1 LNQTDTANG
10 MTKDT
15 CEADLA
21 ESLDETPGISV
32 GGLVGHEPL
41 PKDPAETPQEK
52 LIRRLATML
61 EAYLEPAQVEDVYR
75 AYFVAE
81 RAHEGQYRV
90 SGEPYICHPI
100 SVSIIL
106 AGMRMD
112 VKGVM
117 AGLLHDVIEDTDIT
131 KEQLLR
137 EFGEEVAQ
145 LVDGVSKLTQLDGKS
160 RAEAQAQN
168 VRKMVMA
175 MVKDLRVI
183 MVKLADRLHNMRTL
197 GVMASQRRRRIARET
212 LDIYAPIANRLGMN
226 ELRMELE
233 DLGFAAYHPMRYR
246 VLKREV
252 KKASG
257 NRKELVT
264 NVENAIS
271 TRLADC
277 GLTNFQVVGREK
289 HLFSLYGKMRNKRLS
304 FAEVLDVYAFRIIT
318 RTVDECYRA
327 LGMAHNLFKP
337 VPNRFKDYIAVPRAN
352 GYQSLHTVLVGPY
365 GQPLEIQIR
374 TSAMHH
380 MAECGI
386 AAHWLYKSESDQ
398 VSLSQSRAHEWLRD
412 LLEIQKHAG
421 DSLEFLDNLKIDLF
435 QHEVYILTPKGKIIK
450 LPQSATIVDFAY
462 AVHTDVGNACVSARI
477 DRALSPLHTQLVNG
491 QTVEVITAPWAR
503 PNPLWLNFVV
513 TAKARSAIRGY
524 LRNFKKQEA
533 INLGRKL
540 LEKEL
545 GARGMRLEDI
555 SDARFNELLKTLDL
569 TSREALQEDIG
580 LGNRLPFLVVRLL
593 MQEEINPLNPRS
605 EGAGKAVRTPL
616 IIKGAEGTVVSLAK
630 CCRPIPGDEIVG
642 FFNPGK
648 GIVVHSSECKNTIDL
663 RKKQFTGLDVEWD
676 KQVVGDFSVEIRLEL
691 LNKLGTLAKVAS
703 AISKMNA
710 NIENV
715 QITDQDSELST
726 DVITLAVKNRAHL
739 ANVMRELRKLSVVL
753 KISRIKSETKPK
765 RT

>member
-1 LNQTDTANG
+1 MSGDTS
-10 MTKDT
+10 
-15 CEADLA
+15 EADLA
-21 ESLDETPGISV
+21 ESPDDPPRAHV
-32 GGLVGHEPL
+32 GGLMGHEPF
-41 PKDPAETPQEK
+41 PQDEAEKPQDK
-52 LIRRLATML
+52 LIRRLLAL
-61 EAYLEPAQVEDVYR
+61 LSDYLDPAQVEDVRR
-75 AYFVAE
+75 AYRLAE
-81 RAHEGQYRV
+81 SAHEGQKRV

-112 VKGVM
+112 AKGVM
-117 AGLLHDVIEDTDIT
+117 AGLLHDVIEDTVVT
-131 KEQLLR
+131 KEQLAV
-137 EFGEEVAQ
+137 EFGDEVAQ
-145 LVDGVSKLTQLDGKS
+145 LVDGVSKLTQLDSKS

-197 GVMASQRRRRIARET
+197 GVMAAQRRCRIAKET

-233 DLGFAAYHPMRYR
+233 DLGFAAYYPMRHR
-246 VLKREV
+246 ILKKEV
-252 KKASG
+252 RKACG
-257 NRKELVT
+257 NRKEMLADI
-264 NVENAIS
+264 ENALRA
-271 TRLADC
+271 RLTDS
-277 GLTNFQVVGREK
+277 GLQGFQVIGREK
-289 HLFSLYGKMRNKRLS
+289 HLYSLYEKMRGKRLS
-304 FAEVLDVYAFRIIT
+304 FAEVFDVYAYRIIT
-318 RTVDECYRA
+318 NSMDECYRA

-337 VPNRFKDYIAVPRAN
+337 VPSRFKDYIAVPKAN
-352 GYQSLHTVLVGPY
+352 GYQSLHTVLIGPY

-374 TSAMHH
+374 TRAMHH

-386 AAHWLYKSESDQ
+386 AAHWLYKLDSDQ
-398 VSLSQSRAHEWLRD
+398 VSNSQTRAHEWLRD

-421 DSLEFLDNLKIDLF
+421 DSMEFLDNLKVDLF
-435 QHEVYILTPKGKIIK
+435 QHEVFVLTPKGKIIK
-450 LPQSATIVDFAY
+450 LPRGATIVDFAY
-462 AVHTDVGNACVSARI
+462 AVHTDIGNACVSARVE
-477 DRALSPLHTQLVNG
+477 RVLSPLQTQLVNG
-491 QTVEVITAPWAR
+491 QTVEIITAPWAR

-545 GARGMRLEDI
+545 AARGMKLEDV
-555 SDARFNELLKTLDL
+555 SDVRFNELLKQLDSP
-569 TSREALQEDIG
+569 SRDALLEDMG

-593 MQEEINPLNPRS
+593 MQEETNPHAPQRLEGGDKGPRN
-605 EGAGKAVRTPL
+605 PL
-616 IIKGAEGTVVSLAK
+616 IIKGTEGMVVSLAK
-630 CCRPIPGDEIVG
+630 CCRPIPGDSIAG

-648 GIVVHSSECKNTIDL
+648 GIVVHLSECKNVNEL

-676 KQVVGDFSVEIRLEL
+676 RQVSGDFPVEIRLEL

-703 AISKMNA
+703 TISRMNA

-715 QITDQDSELST
+715 QITNQDSELST
-726 DVITLAVKNRAHL
+726 DVITLAVKDRLHL
-739 ANVMRELRKLSVVL
+739 AGVMRELRRLSVVV
-753 KISRIKSETKPK
+753 KISRVKSETRTK
-765 RT
+765 RI

>member
-1 LNQTDTANG
+1 MTLSLEAMGMAGDTG
-10 MTKDT
+10 
-15 CEADLA
+15 EADLA
-21 ESLDETPGISV
+21 ENSDEPPNKGL

-41 PKDPAETPQEK
+41 PQESAETPQEK
-52 LIRRLATML
+52 LIRRLEIIL
-61 EAYLEPAQVEDVYR
+61 KGYLDSVQIGEVMR
-75 AYFVAE
+75 AYVLAE
-81 RAHEGQYRV
+81 HAHEGQCRV

-106 AGMRMD
+106 ANMRMD
-112 VKGVM
+112 TKGVM
-117 AGLLHDVIEDTDIT
+117 AGLLHDVIEDTEVT
-131 KEQLLR
+131 REQLAR
-137 EFGEEVAQ
+137 DFGEEVAQ
-145 LVDGVSKLTQLDGKS
+145 LVDGVSKLTQLDSKS

-183 MVKLADRLHNMRTL
+183 MVKLADRLHNMRTI
-197 GVMASQRRRRIARET
+197 GSMASPRRRRIARET

-252 KKASG
+252 RKAYG
-257 NRKELVT
+257 NRKEIVL
-264 NVENAIS
+264 NIENSINA
-271 TRLADC
+271 RLKDS
-277 GLTNFQVVGREK
+277 GLSNCQVLGREK
-289 HLFSLYGKMRNKRLS
+289 HLFSLYEKMRHKHLS

-318 RTVDECYRA
+318 STVDECYRT

-337 VPNRFKDYIAVPRAN
+337 VPNRFKDYIAVPKAN

-374 TSAMHH
+374 TRAMHH

-386 AAHWLYKSESDQ
+386 AAHWLYKSEHEQAS
-398 VSLSQSRAHEWLRD
+398 VSQSRAHEWLRD

-421 DSLEFLDNLKIDLF
+421 DSMEFLENLKVDLF
-435 QHEVYILTPKGKIIK
+435 QHEVYTLTPKGKIIK
-450 LPQSATIVDFAY
+450 LPQGATIVDFAY
-462 AVHTDVGNACVSARI
+462 AVHTDVGNACVSARV
-477 DRALSPLHTQLVNG
+477 DRVLSPLHTQLVNG

-545 GARGMRLEDI
+545 GARSMRLEDI
-555 SDARFNELLKTLDL
+555 NDAHFNELLKTLDL
-569 TSREALQEDIG
+569 PTRDALLEDIG

-593 MQEEINPLNPRS
+593 MQEEINPQVPILP
-605 EGAGKAVRTPL
+605 GGVKAARLPL
-616 IIKGAEGTVVSLAK
+616 IIKGAESMVVCLAK
-630 CCRPIPGDEIVG
+630 CCRAIPGDDIVG

-648 GIVVHSSECKNTIDL
+648 GIVVHLSECKNIMEL

-676 KQVVGDFSVEIRLEL
+676 RMVTGDFPVEIRLEL

-703 AISKMNA
+703 AISRMNA

-715 QITDQDSELST
+715 QITNQDSELST
-726 DVITLAVKNRAHL
+726 DVITLAVKDRAHL

-765 RT
+765 RL